1 MNTVK
6 QIALVS
12 AALCASML
20 LAACGGGGGSSGGG
34 VSETPS
40 NSDFDSASGQSLA
53 ATSAPRSAATNTPNQ
68 GSVTQSSNGDGVT
81 TDTITVVADLVNG
94 VYTYTISN
102 GDKWSVTDA
111 DEISTGEYSALF
123 IKETDDG
130 YLAMYGVGTDYDAI
144 DGSGDTDWLALGA
157 WFYVPEDAQAV
168 DKIEIGAFADG
179 SAPFTQ
185 ANIAGLASTANY
197 SGVAFGL
204 FTAKTADASDAG
216 SFTGDVALAANFDTD
231 TISGNV
237 NNIEAHSVADEADY
251 SYTGSI
257 SLQSASI
264 DATKAG
270 GFFTGDTS
278 GTLTGSFFGEQTS
291 RTFDGK
297 WGGQFYDDGAADD
310 DYPATVL
317 GTLGGAYQSA
327 DGNDEINFVGA
338 FATELDE

>member
-1 MNTVK
+1 MRVDVVGGLRRRRRK
-6 QIALVS
+6 W
-12 AALCASML
+12 
-20 LAACGGGGGSSGGG
+20 GGGGSTTS
-34 VSETPS
+34 S
-40 NSDFDSASGQSLA
+40 NLNFDSASGQSLA
-53 ATSAPRSAATNTPNQ
+53 ATSAPRTAATSTPKE
-68 GSVTQSSNGDGVT
+68 GSVTQSSNASSGVT
-81 TDTITVVADLVNG
+81 TDTITVVAGLVNG

-102 GDKWSVTDA
+102 GQKWSVTDA
-111 DEISTGEYSALF
+111 DEISTGDYSALF
-123 IKETDDG
+123 IKETADG

-168 DKIEIGAFADG
+168 NEIEIGAFADG
-179 SAPFTQ
+179 SDPFTQ

-237 NNIEAHSVADEADY
+237 NNIEAHSVADEEDY
-251 SYTGSI
+251 SYGGSI

-264 DATKAG
+264 DKSKAG
-270 GFFTGDTS
+270 GFFTGDTGGS
-278 GTLTGSFFGEQTS
+278 LTGSFFGEQTT
-291 RTFDGK
+291 RTFTGK
-297 WGGQFYDDGAADD
+297 WGGQFYDDGAAAD

-317 GTLGGAYQSA
+317 GTLGGSYQS
-327 DGNDEINFVGA
+327 GEDEINFVGA